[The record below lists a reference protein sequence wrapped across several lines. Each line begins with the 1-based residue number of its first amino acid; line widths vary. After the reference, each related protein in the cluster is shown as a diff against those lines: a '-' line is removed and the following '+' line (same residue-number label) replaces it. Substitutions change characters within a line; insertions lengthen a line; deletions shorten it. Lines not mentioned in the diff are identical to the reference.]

1 MGCGFHFR
9 LLLSVLLFI
18 IIFSYIT
25 LNYSSSSSPLLGRG
39 AGGEASYSL
48 FTTSAGFLFAACHTR
63 QPMQI
68 RIKI

>member
-1 MGCGFHFR
+1 MGCGFHF
-9 LLLSVLLFI
+9 LVIVIYSIILINLFRM
-18 IIFSYIT
+18 T
-25 LNYSSSSSPLLGRG
+25 LNHSPPSSPLLGRG